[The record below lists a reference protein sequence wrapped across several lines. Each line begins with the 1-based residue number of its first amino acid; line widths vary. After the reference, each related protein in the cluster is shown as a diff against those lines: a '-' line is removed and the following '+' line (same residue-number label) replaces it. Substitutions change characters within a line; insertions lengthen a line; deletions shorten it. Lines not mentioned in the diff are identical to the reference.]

1 MKQEEGRRKRRRRR
15 QWVILEGGEKSFR
28 EEDRP
33 LSSAL
38 TRPQHLH
45 LFHTCM
51 SKRDT
56 MSSTERYH
64 APGRNGCMWSFLI
77 WWIFVI
83 WTRLGCL
90 FTQDDVVTVV
100 AVEED
105 AILSELMWD
114 ALS

>member
-1 MKQEEGRRKRRRRR
+1 
-15 QWVILEGGEKSFR
+15 
-28 EEDRP
+28 
-33 LSSAL
+33 
-38 TRPQHLH
+38 
-45 LFHTCM
+45 
-51 SKRDT
+51 
-56 MSSTERYH
+56 
-64 APGRNGCMWSFLI
+64 MWSFLI